1 MARGNTGTAERQ
13 KRRLLENIKL
23 HTEHVA
29 KRRDVIRLTFRNGEP
44 CSVQQREPADDCRQH
59 KYYTASEA
67 FCKYSIVTKIDRIF
81 CEKTY
86 ELEIYKTF
94 DGFFCWFFHRH
105 FCRTK
110 NWNLSKNI
118 FENFFGKSIDKREN
132 LWYNTR
138 VKQSRALR
146 SHLGT
151 TVTLVNMV
159 EIPTIVGAC
168 RAETLSLYGFFVF
181 GGVELLARKTKR
193 HYSTSRSP
201 QKRFA

>member
-1 MARGNTGTAERQ
+1 M
-13 KRRLLENIKL
+13 
-23 HTEHVA
+23 
-29 KRRDVIRLTFRNGEP
+29 RLTFRKGEP

-67 FCKYSIVTKIDRIF
+67 ICKYSIVTKIDRIF

-86 ELEIYKTF
+86 EVEIHRTF

-159 EIPTIVGAC
+159 EISTIVGAC

-181 GGVELLARKTKR
+181 GGVELLARKREKTFLMKR
-193 HYSTSRSP
+193 LL
-201 QKRFA
+201 QKRSV

>member
-1 MARGNTGTAERQ
+1 MDFFVGFSIDIFVVPKTG
-13 KRRLLENIKL
+13 IY
-23 HTEHVA
+23 
-29 KRRDVIRLTFRNGEP
+29 P
-44 CSVQQREPADDCRQH
+44 
-59 KYYTASEA
+59 
-67 FCKYSIVTKIDRIF
+67 KIFLRI
-81 CEKTY
+81 
-86 ELEIYKTF
+86 
-94 DGFFCWFFHRH
+94 
-105 FCRTK
+105 
-110 NWNLSKNI
+110 
-118 FENFFGKSIDKREN
+118 FFGKSIDKREN

-193 HYSTSRSP
+193 HYSTSKSP
-201 QKRFA
+201 QKRFV